1 MSMPLYE
8 PLLRGH
14 ARRSQ
19 FCLLQQS
26 GRGPRH
32 GVRLGGRDTIDT
44 IEPPFVVS
52 GTNSCSWQQSH
63 SQVVS
68 GSRQIVI
75 LGGSGT
81 PRRMASSR

>member
-1 MSMPLYE
+1 MSMPLYA

-44 IEPPFVVS
+44 IEPPLS
-52 GTNSCSWQQSH
+52 
-63 SQVVS
+63 
-68 GSRQIVI
+68 
-75 LGGSGT
+75 
-81 PRRMASSR
+81 